1 MLFWGSGKRNNI
13 DDLQP
18 VTYSML
24 SKEGE
29 RENNE
34 DNIGMYERDGEFCFV
49 LCDGLGGHGKGE
61 LASLLAVEA
70 CMGLFAEK
78 GYGEEVLR
86 ESFVTAQQSIL
97 KTQKMDPE
105 AMDMKTTMVL
115 LHIGKDSIQ
124 WGHVGDSRLYYFV
137 NDKIVGRTID
147 HSVPQMLVASGEIKE
162 SEIRHHPDRN
172 RLLRVMGLDEDE
184 PRYTLEDVME
194 RKGFQQFLLCS
205 DGFWEL
211 IDEKKMQQTLK
222 KAKNPGEWI
231 QLMEEI
237 VLQNG
242 RGTNMDNYSAVAVWL
257 KGDK

>member
-1 MLFWGSGKRNNI
+1 MLFWSSGKKNGEE
-13 DDLQP
+13 LEP

-34 DNIGMYERDGEFCFV
+34 DNIGMFEREGEYCFV
-49 LCDGLGGHGKGE
+49 LADGLGGHGKGE
-61 LASLLAVEA
+61 LASLLAVNS
-70 CMGLFAEK
+70 CMEKFAEK
-78 GYGEEVLR
+78 GFGEEILS
-86 ESFVTAQQSIL
+86 ESFMSAQESIL
-97 KTQKMDPE
+97 KNQKLDPE
-105 AMDMKTTMVL
+105 AMDMKTTLVV
-115 LHIGKDSIQ
+115 LHIGKDTIQ
-124 WGHVGDSRLYYFV
+124 WGHIGDSRLYYFN

-147 HSVPQMLVASGEIKE
+147 HSVPQMLVAAGEIKE

-172 RLLRVMGLDEDE
+172 RLLRVMGIDWDE
-184 PRYTLEDVME
+184 PKYTLEDPLP
-194 RKGFQQFLLCS
+194 RKGLQQFLLCS

-237 VLQNG
+237 VLKNG
-242 RGTNMDNYSAVAVWL
+242 KGTNMDNYSAVAIWL